1 VQTEIFEW
9 DDAKAERNIRI
20 HDVDFQEAKTVFE
33 DPYAITIPD
42 DLHSEDEERSVVLGL
57 SLLSRV
63 LLVVYTE
70 RRERIRIISAR
81 KATASERSQYESE
94 R

>member
-1 VQTEIFEW
+1 VQSELFEW
-9 DDAKAERNIRI
+9 NDEKAANNLRE
-20 HDVDFQEAKTVFE
+20 HDVNFEEAKTVFE
-33 DPYAITIPD
+33 DPFAITIHD
-42 DLHSEDEERSVVLGL
+42 DLHSDDEDRSIILGL
-57 SLLSRV
+57 SLLARV

-81 KATASERSQYESE
+81 KATPSERSQYESG